1 MSLPARLLV
10 LLIKGYQR
18 TLALFIGGRCR
29 FEPSCSVYGIE
40 AIRRHGALKGGWL
53 ALRRPLVTEG
63 DVGCWPGW
71 TSLGA
76 LL

>member
-53 ALRRPLVTEG
+53 ALRRIARCHPCGGSGEDPV
-63 DVGCWPGW
+63 P
-71 TSLGA
+71 
-76 LL
+76 